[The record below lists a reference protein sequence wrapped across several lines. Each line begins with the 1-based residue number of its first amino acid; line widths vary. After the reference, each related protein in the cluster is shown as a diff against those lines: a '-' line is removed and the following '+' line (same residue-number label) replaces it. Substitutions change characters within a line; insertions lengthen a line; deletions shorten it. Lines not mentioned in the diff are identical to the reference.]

1 MEIVFVEEL
10 GYCPGVEHALK
21 VANNELDKHE
31 GEVFALGALIHNEQ
45 EMGRLFG
52 KGLTVINNFS
62 DVREGTVVVRAHGIP
77 YKEFDEAKERG
88 LEVKDG
94 TCSIVTRAQRAAK
107 KLRKDDRRVLI
118 YGDPKHPEVIGL
130 IGAVDGEA
138 EVVIGLEEARALD
151 VKPGERLGLI
161 CQTTKRPEKFQEI
174 AAILRE
180 KAEADVK
187 VTDTICPFVIGRQAG
202 TRAVATDV
210 DVMIVVGG
218 HHSSNTRHLASL
230 SASEGTPAHQVETP
244 DEVKPEWFEGVQK
257 VGVTSGLSTPMWIV
271 EQVCDRI
278 RAIDAQEA
286 VAA

>member
-10 GYCPGVEHALK
+10 GYCPGVEHALRL
-21 VANNELDKHE
+21 ANGELDRQE
-31 GEVFALGALIHNEQ
+31 EPVYALGALIHNQQ
-45 EMGRLFG
+45 EMGRLFD

-62 DVREGTVVVRAHGIP
+62 DVDAGTVVVRAHGIP
-77 YKEFDEAKERG
+77 YKEFEEAEARG
-88 LEVKDG
+88 LQVKDG

-107 KLRKDDRRVLI
+107 KLRKDERRVLI

-138 EVVIGLEEARALD
+138 EVVTGLEEALALEIA
-151 VKPGERLGLI
+151 PGERLGLI

-174 AAILRE
+174 AAALSE
-180 KAEADVK
+180 KADVDVK

-230 SASEGTPAHQVETP
+230 STSEGTPAYQVETP
-244 DEVKPEWFEGVQK
+244 DEVKAEWFEGVER

-278 RAIDAQEA
+278 RAIDAREP